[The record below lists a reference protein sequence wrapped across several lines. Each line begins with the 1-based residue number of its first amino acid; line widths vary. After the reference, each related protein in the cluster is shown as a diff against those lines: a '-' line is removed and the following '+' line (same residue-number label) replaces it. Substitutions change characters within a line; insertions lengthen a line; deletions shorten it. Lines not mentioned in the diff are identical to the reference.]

1 MDRKE
6 FAQIL
11 NNTVVPE
18 GTDNN
23 TCQGIIRPLCYALIE
38 MMPGSLFRYR
48 NCSELNFDAYYKMIK
63 YIRIIF
69 LALLIIPVQAYAQ
82 QAKCTVSG
90 RVIDGMSS
98 PVAYASVAVYKDNS
112 PLTGT
117 ITDHEGKFSLKVAQ
131 GTDSCQLVV
140 EFIGYSKVSQEFVSD

>member
-1 MDRKE
+1 
-6 FAQIL
+6 
-11 NNTVVPE
+11 
-18 GTDNN
+18 
-23 TCQGIIRPLCYALIE
+23 
-38 MMPGSLFRYR
+38 
-48 NCSELNFDAYYKMIK
+48 MIK

-82 QAKCTVSG
+82 QARGTVSG

>member
-1 MDRKE
+1 M
-6 FAQIL
+6 
-11 NNTVVPE
+11 
-18 GTDNN
+18 
-23 TCQGIIRPLCYALIE
+23 
-38 MMPGSLFRYR
+38 
-48 NCSELNFDAYYKMIK
+48 
-63 YIRIIF
+63 RIIL
-69 LALLIIPVQAYAQ
+69 LAMLIIPVQAYAQ
-82 QAKCTVSG
+82 QARCTVSG

-140 EFIGYSKVSQEFVSD
+140 EFIGYSKVSQECVPDKSQLNLGAIVRKDS